1 MRISDW
7 SSDVCSSDLVGVRLV
22 PIYGRQTFKV
32 DGKLK
37 FLGGVTVESWGGGE
51 GLVQQETQAAQRL
64 GVEIAYATRAL
75 SLITEGDRV
84 VGVRVRRNGEMHELR
99 CSAVVL
105 ASGGFEA
112 NSEWRTRYLWPG
124 WELAKVRGTRFH
136 TGDGIRMA
144 LVIGRGFGRER
155 VC

>member
-1 MRISDW
+1 MFRLTRYRTDPGLCEELVRGSFDALKLLR
-7 SSDVCSSDLVGVRLV
+7 DVGVRLV

-75 SLITEGDRV
+75 SLITAGDRV
-84 VGVRVRRNGEMHELR
+84 VGVRVRRNGEMQIG
-99 CSAVVL
+99 
-105 ASGGFEA
+105 SG
-112 NSEWRTRYLWPG
+112 SC
-124 WELAKVRGTRFH
+124 
-136 TGDGIRMA
+136 
-144 LVIGRGFGRER
+144 REG
-155 VC
+155 VGQYW